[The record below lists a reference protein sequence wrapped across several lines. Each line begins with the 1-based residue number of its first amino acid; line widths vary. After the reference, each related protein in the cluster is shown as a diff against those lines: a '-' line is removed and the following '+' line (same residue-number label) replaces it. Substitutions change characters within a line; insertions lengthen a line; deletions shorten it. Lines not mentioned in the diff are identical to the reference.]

1 MSASEKS
8 AARQTTVPGSNGGA
22 MNSLSDAISCVSDYD
37 PNALHVED
45 ANRIIRALARPLPE
59 TERVPV
65 RDALCRVLAE
75 DMMSPINVPQH
86 DNAAMDGWA
95 FRGADLNPSG
105 DTVLREVGAAFAA
118 APIQAMSRRENA
130 SAS

>member
-1 MSASEKS
+1 MSASEK
-8 AARQTTVPGSNGGA
+8 AAPHSTVAIDSRKKAMGS
-22 MNSLSDAISCVSDYD
+22 LRDAISCVSDYD

-75 DMMSPINVPQH
+75 DMISPINVPQH

-95 FRGADLNPSG
+95 FRGADLNASG
-105 DTVLREVGAAFAA
+105 DTVPLPA
-118 APIQAMSRRENA
+118 APIQATSRRESA